1 MKEPDE
7 RWLYSINVIEG
18 VEELKLSFLLEELS
32 HTSSSIAGAKQ
43 EM

>member
-7 RWLYSINVIEG
+7 HRLYSINVVEG

-32 HTSSSIAGAKQ
+32 HTSGSIAGAKQ